1 MLVYSSCYEFIFK
14 FSIFYF
20 SVDEIVK
27 LLELIPQQLET
38 KNYNETC
45 VKAVIRLNSALKQHG
60 SQLEHFHRDLLDKA
74 QVCRVVTEAN

>member
-1 MLVYSSCYEFIFK
+1 M
-14 FSIFYF
+14 
-20 SVDEIVK
+20 DEIVR

-74 QVCRVVTEAN
+74 QVCNCRVVTGAN